1 MIERLTHPKA
11 SNWVDRGE
19 PPEPELRRVLTHYL
33 GPDATLVPERLEHH
47 LRAIRG
53 MVEAD
58 ASEVQ
63 LAGYLGEVEREA
75 KVPDEWERRRRGTAI
90 ALWHM
95 AKCAEVRERARRL
108 IEFGI
113 PG

>member
-1 MIERLTHPKA
+1 MIEQLTHPKA

-33 GPDATLVPERLEHH
+33 GPDARLTAEQLDAHV
-47 LRAIRG
+47 RAIRG

-75 KVPDEWERRRRGTAI
+75 AVPDEWQRRRRGAAI

-95 AKCAEVRERARRL
+95 AKCAEIRERARRL
-108 IEFGI
+108 MQFGI
-113 PG
+113 